1 MSKHY
6 WIATT
11 NDEFEL
17 PVAVGETSQELAEML
32 GIAACNISTSIIK
45 GRTGRK
51 YKFFKVIRET
61 EKPKEVKKKINT
73 NIHNFTDR
81 ELQVFQAYQ
90 EGMKNF
96 EIAEMLGISKPRV
109 SNLYRKALKKVGM
122 SL

>member
-1 MSKHY
+1 M
-6 WIATT
+6 
-11 NDEFEL
+11 
-17 PVAVGETSQELAEML
+17 V
-32 GIAACNISTSIIK
+32 
-45 GRTGRK
+45 
-51 YKFFKVIRET
+51 REI
-61 EKPKEVKKKINT
+61 EKPKEIKKKINT

>member
-17 PVAVGETSQELAEML
+17 PVAVGETSEELADML
-32 GIAACNISTSIIK
+32 GMTACNISTSITK
-45 GRTGRK
+45 GRSSRK
-51 YKFFKVIRET
+51 YKFFKVVREI
-61 EKPKEVKKKINT
+61 EKPKEIKKKINA

-90 EGMKNF
+90 EGLKNF

>member
-17 PVAVGETSQELAEML
+17 PVAVGETSEELADML
-32 GIAACNISTSIIK
+32 GMTACNISTSIK
-45 GRTGRK
+45 RKRATRK
-51 YKFFKVIRET
+51 YKFFKVVREI

>member
-17 PVAVGETSQELAEML
+17 PVAVGETSEELADML
-32 GIAACNISTSIIK
+32 GMTACNISTSIK
-45 GRTGRK
+45 RKRATRK
-51 YKFFKVIRET
+51 YKFFKVVREI
-61 EKPKEVKKKINT
+61 EKPKEIKKKINT

>member
-1 MSKHY
+1 M
-6 WIATT
+6 
-11 NDEFEL
+11 
-17 PVAVGETSQELAEML
+17 V
-32 GIAACNISTSIIK
+32 
-45 GRTGRK
+45 
-51 YKFFKVIRET
+51 REI
-61 EKPKEVKKKINT
+61 EKPKEINKKINA

>member
-1 MSKHY
+1 MKHY

-17 PVAVGETSQELAEML
+17 PVAVGETSQELADML
-32 GIAACNISTSIIK
+32 GMTACNISTSIK
-45 GRTGRK
+45 RKRATRK
-51 YKFFKVIRET
+51 YKFFKVVREI
-61 EKPKEVKKKINT
+61 EKPKEIKKKINT

>member
-6 WIATT
+6 WIAAT

-17 PVAVGETSQELAEML
+17 PVAVGETSEELADML
-32 GIAACNISTSIIK
+32 GMTACNISTSIK
-45 GRTGRK
+45 RKRATRK
-51 YKFFKVIRET
+51 YKFFKVVREI

>member
-17 PVAVGETSQELAEML
+17 PVAVGETSEELADML
-32 GIAACNISTSIIK
+32 GMTACNISTSIK
-45 GRTGRK
+45 RKRATRK
-51 YKFFKVIRET
+51 YKFFKVVREI
-61 EKPKEVKKKINT
+61 EKPKEIKKKINA

-90 EGMKNF
+90 DGMKNF

>member
-17 PVAVGETSQELAEML
+17 PVAVGETSEELADML
-32 GIAACNISTSIIK
+32 GITACNISTSIK
-45 GRTGRK
+45 RKRATRK
-51 YKFFKVIRET
+51 YKFFKVVREI
-61 EKPKEVKKKINT
+61 EKPKEIKKKINA

>member
-17 PVAVGETSQELAEML
+17 PVAVGETSQELADML
-32 GIAACNISTSIIK
+32 GMTACNISTSIK
-45 GRTGRK
+45 RKRATRK
-51 YKFFKVIRET
+51 YKFFKVVREI
-61 EKPKEVKKKINT
+61 EKPKEIKKKINT

>member
-17 PVAVGETSQELAEML
+17 PVAVGETSEELADML
-32 GIAACNISTSIIK
+32 GMTACNISTSIK
-45 GRTGRK
+45 RKRATRK
-51 YKFFKVIRET
+51 YKFFKVVREI
-61 EKPKEVKKKINT
+61 EKPKEIKKKINA

-81 ELQVFQAYQ
+81 ELQVFKAYQ